1 MLGKSSGTEKSFSM
15 RKTAGDA
22 LNPGKTHKHKETKEG
37 RSMTDN
43 AGAKLKRYGASQ
55 IQPLASGKG
64 PELGLKGLEKKLR
77 KLVEEGALS
86 TSFLV
91 SCVFWDK
98 RMVKSL
104 AEHK

>member
-1 MLGKSSGTEKSFSM
+1 
-15 RKTAGDA
+15 
-22 LNPGKTHKHKETKEG
+22 
-37 RSMTDN
+37 MTDN

-55 IQPLASGKG
+55 IQPLTSGKG
-64 PELGLKGLEKKLR
+64 PELKGLEKKLR

>member
-1 MLGKSSGTEKSFSM
+1 M

-55 IQPLASGKG
+55 IQPLTSGKG
-64 PELGLKGLEKKLR
+64 PELGLKGLEKNYENWLR
-77 KLVEEGALS
+77 RVL
-86 TSFLV
+86 FQP
-91 SCVFWDK
+91 VFWFHVFFGTK
-98 RMVKSL
+98 EWLNR
-104 AEHK
+104 